1 VVLVCGCLAYSNA
14 INADDS
20 VAAKRSFRAGMLKL
34 LTDIHNVDSSVRSNA
49 LRELEDIGVSEGQLK
64 FARLLKHPNRLE
76 RMRLVGLLPKAPGSL
91 RKELVLELLRDTDVA
106 VRTATFNQL
115 KPVDIDVDL
124 IETLEERATAESDA
138 VFKARVVRAVTEIKQ
153 RQNSGDVNPKSQ
165 EVQSANYQRNQKT
178 PSAVQPTMR
187 SRPQR
192 TIPRAAARQSD
203 PQSTANSPG
212 RVFDPNVVAAD
223 YYESESQRRQIELV
237 KRETSNRDA
246 APRVLV
252 PPKPAD
258 KSNDNQLPAVSL
270 PLPDQDVDRI
280 FQEGGASPDF
290 PLPFSDSAS
299 PTDRRRPG
307 ILDRPLAQPMMT
319 RLPQYQEGGPLLRP
333 PIDAPFG
340 FTGRSGILPT
350 EEQTSSHFVPQE
362 DRWRNGYTPW
372 DRYKRRHPW
381 VDDYPGVE
389 GHWWDP
395 YNQNVLKGDYPIIGQ
410 HTFFNVT
417 ATSQTAFDF
426 RQVPTATTPFESTR
440 GFDQRE
446 FFGQAEQTTLLQ
458 NLFVRMDLFHGNQ
471 TGFKPLDWQI
481 RITPVVNM
489 NSNHVDELSVLN
501 PDGRT
506 GRTRF
511 RDHFI
516 LQEYF
521 AEVKLADISPDYD
534 FASLRVGSQFFNSDF
549 RGFIFFD
556 TNRGARLFGSRL
568 SNRHQFNLTYFDMQ
582 EKETNSQLNTFGDRH
597 QNVLAANY
605 YIQDFVFPGY
615 TFQTSFHW
623 NHDQPGRKFDRND
636 FLVRP
641 DPTGVFQPHRVEAY
655 YFGVAGDGHMGRINV
670 NNAFYWVTGRDSL
683 NPIGGQSLNIN
694 AFMAALEVSYD
705 RDWARFRASIF
716 WASGDDNPNDNDGE
730 GFDAIMDNPLFG
742 GGEFTYWQRQAIQL
756 FGVRLVNDRS
766 LVPNLRSSKTQGQSN
781 FTNPG
786 LFLFNLGFDAD
797 ITPKIRLIANMNYLM
812 FDETEV
818 LQAFTFQGDISKEI
832 GLDLSVGFEYRPF
845 HNDNMIMLFGVSSL
859 IPDDGFKD
867 LYNQYNSGD
876 TETLFASFFEMILQ
890 F

>member
-1 VVLVCGCLAYSNA
+1 
-14 INADDS
+14 
-20 VAAKRSFRAGMLKL
+20 
-34 LTDIHNVDSSVRSNA
+34 
-49 LRELEDIGVSEGQLK
+49 
-64 FARLLKHPNRLE
+64 
-76 RMRLVGLLPKAPGSL
+76 
-91 RKELVLELLRDTDVA
+91 
-106 VRTATFNQL
+106 
-115 KPVDIDVDL
+115 
-124 IETLEERATAESDA
+124 
-138 VFKARVVRAVTEIKQ
+138 VT
-153 RQNSGDVNPKSQ
+153 
-165 EVQSANYQRNQKT
+165 
-178 PSAVQPTMR
+178 
-187 SRPQR
+187 
-192 TIPRAAARQSD
+192 
-203 PQSTANSPG
+203 
-212 RVFDPNVVAAD
+212 AD
-223 YYESESQRRQIELV
+223 YYEAEGERRRVELIN
-237 KRETSNRDA
+237 RETVNRNDPSRTA
-246 APRVLV
+246 LGAGLPT
-252 PPKPAD
+252 PPPPPVQN
-258 KSNDNQLPAVSL
+258 NDNALGAGLPTPPPAVDL
-270 PLPDQDVDRI
+270 PLPDQGNVDQI
-280 FQEGGASPDF
+280 FQPGGLSPNF
-290 PLPFSDSAS
+290 PKRLSDQMA
-299 PTDRRRPG
+299 PGPRRRPG
-307 ILDRPLAQPMMT
+307 ILNRPLSQPMMT
-319 RLPQYQEGGPLLRP
+319 RLTQYQEDGPLLRP
-333 PIDAPFG
+333 ERDAPYG
-340 FTGRSGILPT
+340 FTGPSGILPT

-372 DRYKRRHPW
+372 DRYKRLHPW
-381 VDDYPGVE
+381 VDDYPGIE

-395 YNQNVLKGDYPIIGQ
+395 YNQNVLKGDYPIVGQ
-410 HTFFNVT
+410 HTFLNVT
-417 ATSQTAFDF
+417 ATSQTVFDF

-446 FFGQAEQTTLLQ
+446 FFGQPEQTTLLQ
-458 NLFVRMDLFHGNQ
+458 NIFVRLDLFHGNQ
-471 TGFKPLDWQI
+471 TGFKPLDWQF

-489 NSNHVDELSVLN
+489 NSNHVDELALLN
-501 PDGRT
+501 PDVRT

-568 SNRHQFNLTYFDMQ
+568 SNRHQFNVIFFDMQ

-597 QNVLAANY
+597 QNVLVANY
-605 YIQDFVFPGY
+605 YIQDFIFPGY

-623 NHDQPGRKFDRND
+623 NHDQPSMLFDRND

-641 DPTGVFQPHRVEAY
+641 DPAGVFQPHRVEAY
-655 YFGVAGDGHMGRINV
+655 YFGIAGDGHMGRVNV

-694 AFMAALEVSYD
+694 AFMAALEISYD

-730 GFDAIMDNPLFG
+730 GFDAIMDNPLFA

-797 ITPKIRLIANMNYLM
+797 ITPKLRLIANVNYLM

-818 LQAFTFQGDISKEI
+818 LRTFTFQGDISKEI